1 MGRKVF
7 KSHKKAVG
15 GGGKYLIWGEVFVRE
30 KIFKSHKKWLEE
42 EASILSGGKYL
53 LGRKY
58 LKVIKSGW
66 RRRQV
71 FLSWGKYLWGRE
83 YLKVIKRG
91 WKRKQ
96 VFYPGKDVFA
106 WRKRYEENHKL
117 LLKEESSIFSWEN
130 ICVERKVFQ
139 NKVFFFQNKK

>member
-1 MGRKVF
+1 MVGGGGKYFIWWEVSVGEKVF
-7 KSHKKAVG
+7 KSHKKWLEEEESIFIL
-15 GGGKYLIWGEVFVRE
+15 GKVFVGE

-42 EASILSGGKYL
+42 EAS
-53 LGRKY
+53 
-58 LKVIKSGW
+58 
-66 RRRQV
+66 

-130 ICVERKVFQ
+130 ICVERKIFQ